1 MALRD
6 SLHRLVDDLPESE
19 VSRAE
24 RLLEVLKETA
34 EKPLYTLE
42 NAPEDDEAET
52 SQEAVAVAEAWRDH
66 REGKSLTT
74 EELKRE
80 LGLA

>member
-6 SLHRLVDDLPESE
+6 SLHRLVDDLPEAE
-19 VSRAE
+19 IGRAE
-24 RLLEVLKETA
+24 RLLAVLKETA
-34 EKPLYTLE
+34 EPPLYSLKS
-42 NAPEDDEAET
+42 APADHEPETPAEA
-52 SQEAVAVAEAWRDH
+52 AAVAEAWREH
-66 REGKSLTT
+66 GAGKSLTT

>member
-1 MALRD
+1 MTPRD
-6 SLHRLVDDLPESE
+6 SLHRLVDDLPETE

-34 EKPLYTLE
+34 EPPRFALE
-42 NAPEDDEAET
+42 NAPDDDEAET
-52 SQEAVAVAEAWRDH
+52 PKEAAAVAEAWRDH
-66 REGKSLTT
+66 RKGKSLTT

-80 LGLA
+80 LGLS